1 MLYRKVDENGL
12 FVEDI
17 ILSEPPVLTEIII
30 EEIEHISYSETGE
43 EIITVETV
51 ERTVAITDENGNS
64 IADPQYVSE
73 PVSQGFYH
81 PKWNGSEWV
90 EGATQEEID
99 ELTKPQPQEPTIEE
113 RLEQTEELLRTV
125 TMAFTE
131 YVFMQDTSDD
141 S

>member
-1 MLYRKVDENGL
+1 MLRIIDKQTNLFIRDDFTYDEDVEYGL
-12 FVEDI
+12 NTDPAQGLYKAKWSGEI
-17 ILSEPPVLTEIII
+17 SE
-30 EEIEHISYSETGE
+30 
-43 EIITVETV
+43 
-51 ERTVAITDENGNS
+51 DENGN
-64 IADPQYVSE
+64 QVVGE
-73 PVSQGFYH
+73 G
-81 PKWNGSEWV
+81 EWV

-113 RLEQTEELLRTV
+113 RLAQTEELLQTV

>member
-1 MLYRKVDENGL
+1 MQTKIRIDLDTGIAIEYVHPMTADITIIDTPCTEPFHKPKWTGKV
-12 FVEDI
+12 VED
-17 ILSEPPVLTEIII
+17 
-30 EEIEHISYSETGE
+30 EEGNQIMGE
-43 EIITVETV
+43 
-51 ERTVAITDENGNS
+51 G
-64 IADPQYVSE
+64 
-73 PVSQGFYH
+73 
-81 PKWNGSEWV
+81 EWV

>member
-1 MLYRKVDENGL
+1 MLRIIDKETQLFLRDDFTFDEDLEFGL
-12 FVEDI
+12 NT
-17 ILSEPPVLTEIII
+17 EPAQGLYKPKW
-30 EEIEHISYSETGE
+30 SGE
-43 EIITVETV
+43 ITVVEGTITEDEEGNITV
-51 ERTVAITDENGNS
+51 GKDTITVGEG
-64 IADPQYVSE
+64 
-73 PVSQGFYH
+73 
-81 PKWNGSEWV
+81 EWI

-99 ELTKPQPQEPTIEE
+99 ELTKPQPHEPTIEE

>member
-1 MLYRKVDENGL
+1 MLLRIINKKTNLFIRDDFTYDEVLEFGL
-12 FVEDI
+12 HT
-17 ILSEPPVLTEIII
+17 EP
-30 EEIEHISYSETGE
+30 
-43 EIITVETV
+43 
-51 ERTVAITDENGNS
+51 A
-64 IADPQYVSE
+64 
-73 PVSQGFYH
+73 QGFH
-81 PKWNGSEWV
+81 KPKWSGEITEDEEGNVTVGEGEWV

-131 YVFMQDTSDD
+131 YVFTQGTSDD